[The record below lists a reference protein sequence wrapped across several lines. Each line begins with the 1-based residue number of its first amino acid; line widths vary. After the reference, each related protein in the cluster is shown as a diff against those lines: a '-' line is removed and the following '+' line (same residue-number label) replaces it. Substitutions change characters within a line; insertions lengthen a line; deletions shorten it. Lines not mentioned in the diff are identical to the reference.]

1 MTSEAQTTGTPD
13 EHYNLISVLYHA
25 LHGAEN
31 CQTYATDAEAVGK
44 DDLAAFFRN
53 VQATHRRV
61 AEQAKAR
68 LGIKDVAVPGTAE
81 VGTVIPPES
90 QMEPEAP
97 PAPRN
102 ARRGTINEP
111 RPPFGQ

>member
-1 MTSEAQTTGTPD
+1 MTSEARTTGTPK

-31 CQTYATDAEAVGK
+31 CQTYAADAEVAGK

-53 VQATHRRV
+53 VQVMHRQV

-90 QMEPEAP
+90 QVEPKAP
-97 PAPRN
+97 PAPRD
-102 ARRGTINEP
+102 AQRGTINEP
-111 RPPFGQ
+111 PPPLGQ